1 MKILKK
7 YYKWIILLIILIIF
21 FVLGLLVYLNIFKET
36 ASNRLENIEK
46 YVITKK
52 EISNVKEKYN
62 EIEEIDKISIE
73 TNNKIIKIFITLK
86 EDVKF
91 DDIKEISNE
100 AIKEIKDK
108 NLGYYD
114 VEIFVDCKEE
124 SEVYPKIGYKHKSN
138 SEFSWNR

>member
-114 VEIFVDCKEE
+114 VEIFVDSKEE
-124 SEVYPKIGYKHKSN
+124 FCLAVESM
-138 SEFSWNR
+138 